1 MKENFKLGIILF
13 LITSIAGAL
22 LGVTY
27 DATKEAIA
35 AQSMLSVTDLQQII
49 PEAESVKENE
59 IKIEEDSNILE
70 VLDAY
75 SGDTKVATMIKVV
88 GKGFHGD
95 VEILVGIDEEDNL
108 RGIKVLAHSET
119 PGVGSK
125 IEKEDFYTQFK
136 DKTTESLF
144 QVVKV
149 EPSSDSEIQGVSGA
163 TVSSN
168 CVTNSVNEAMQFY
181 FSDIKKSGKGFEEVD
196 NTSGAS
202 ESN

>member
-1 MKENFKLGIILF
+1 MKENLKLGITLF

-22 LGVTY
+22 LGLTY

-59 IKIEEDSNILE
+59 VVIEEGSNILE

-75 SGDTKVATMIKVV
+75 SGDTKVGTMIKVV
-88 GKGFHGD
+88 GKGFHGE
-95 VEILVGIDEEDNL
+95 VEILVGIDEEDTL
-108 RGIKVLAHSET
+108 RGIKVLSHTET

-125 IEKEDFYTQFK
+125 IEKEEFYTQFN
-136 DKTTESLF
+136 DKATEGLF

-149 EPSSDSEIQGVSGA
+149 EPSNDTEIQGISGA

-168 CVTNSVNEAMQFY
+168 CVTNSVNEAIQFY
-181 FSDIKKSGKGFEEVD
+181 FKDLKQSDKGFEEVD

>member
-1 MKENFKLGIILF
+1 MKENLKLGIILF

-22 LGVTY
+22 LGLTY

-59 IKIEEDSNILE
+59 VVIEEGSNILE

-75 SGDTKVATMIKVV
+75 SGDTKVGTMIKVV
-88 GKGFHGD
+88 GKGFHGE
-95 VEILVGIDEEDNL
+95 VEILVGIDEGDTL
-108 RGIKVLAHSET
+108 RGIKVLSHTET

-125 IEKEDFYTQFK
+125 IEKEEFYTQFN
-136 DKTTESLF
+136 DKATEVLF

-149 EPSSDSEIQGVSGA
+149 DPSNDTEIQGISGA

-168 CVTNSVNEAMQFY
+168 CVTNSVNEAIQFY
-181 FSDIKKSGKGFEEVD
+181 FKDLKQSDKGFEEVD

>member
-1 MKENFKLGIILF
+1 MKENLKLGIILF

-22 LGVTY
+22 LGLTY

-59 IKIEEDSNILE
+59 VVIEEGSNILE

-75 SGDTKVATMIKVV
+75 SGDTKVGTMIKVV
-88 GKGFHGD
+88 GKGFHGE
-95 VEILVGIDEEDNL
+95 VEILVGIDEEDTL
-108 RGIKVLAHSET
+108 RGIKVLSHTET

-125 IEKEDFYTQFK
+125 IEKEEFYTQFN
-136 DKTTESLF
+136 DKATEGLF

-149 EPSSDSEIQGVSGA
+149 EPSNDTEIQGISGA

-168 CVTNSVNEAMQFY
+168 CVTNSVNEAIQFY
-181 FSDIKKSGKGFEEVD
+181 FKDLKQSDKGFEEVD